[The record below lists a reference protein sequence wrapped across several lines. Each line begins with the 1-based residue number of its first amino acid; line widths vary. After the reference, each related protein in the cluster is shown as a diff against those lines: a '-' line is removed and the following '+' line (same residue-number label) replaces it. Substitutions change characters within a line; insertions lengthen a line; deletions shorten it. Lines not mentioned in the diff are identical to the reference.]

1 MLVKIHTQSHCRRKF
16 FVLIWAGLVL
26 AAALLPRSLQASESP
41 RSFSLQEAREYAT
54 RHNYDARKSQLEI
67 AVAQKRMRETLAGG
81 LPQVTSSLGY
91 INNLELATV
100 LIPNFFDG
108 KLDEKIPVQFGT
120 QHNAALGLQVQQLVF
135 NGSYFVGLQA
145 SRIYSRLAEEGFERT
160 RMDVI
165 ETVSQTYYLILVS
178 EESLRIIQGNLENL
192 EKTLYEIRERYK
204 EGFLEETDADVVQ
217 ISVTALKN
225 SLQNLQKQT
234 ETAYQL
240 LKFQMG
246 IDLDEEITLTDKF
259 ETIVT
264 AEDIAQAM
272 SGEFTL
278 GENIDFRFMQT
289 QEKLAEMNLKNEKA
303 KYWPTVAAFYSLSLN
318 AFRDTFNFFNLNKDW
333 YRTQTVGINVNFPLF
348 KSGAQKARVQQA
360 SLALEQA
367 RTTARQVS
375 EGLVLEETQAK
386 NALAS
391 AFENFRNIR
400 DNMNLSRKVYDK
412 TLIKYQEGLASSTEL
427 TQANDRFLGT
437 QSSYIQAL
445 AELLNAKNKLDRI
458 RNAYDVAEEG

>member
-1 MLVKIHTQSHCRRKF
+1 MYFKTHGHSHPGRISF
-16 FVLIWAGLVL
+16 ALIGAGLAMVSAL
-26 AAALLPRSLQASESP
+26 SPGPVGAAESP
-41 RSFSLQEAREYAT
+41 RSFSLREAREFAT

-67 AVAQKRMRETLAGG
+67 SAAQKRMRETLAAG
-81 LPQVTSSLGY
+81 LPQLNSSFGY

-100 LIPNFFDG
+100 LIPNFFEG
-108 KLDEKIPVQFGT
+108 KPEEKIPVQFGT
-120 QHNAALGLQVQQLVF
+120 QHNASLGLQVQQLVF

-145 SRIYSRLAEEGFERT
+145 SKIYSRLAEEGFERT
-160 RMDVI
+160 RLDVV

-178 EESLRIIQGNLENL
+178 EESQRIIQGNLDNL

-246 IDLDEEITLTDKF
+246 IDLDEEIVLS
-259 ETIVT
+259 ENLEGIVT
-264 AEDIAQAM
+264 AKDITQAL
-272 SGEFTL
+272 SDEFSL
-278 GENIDFRFMQT
+278 ENNIDYKLTLT

-303 KYWPTVAAFYSLSLN
+303 KYWPTVAAFYSLSFN
-318 AFRDTFNFFNLNKDW
+318 AFRDSFNIFDLSKDW
-333 YRTQTVGINVNFPLF
+333 YRTQAVGINVNIPLF

-367 RTTARQVS
+367 RTTARQAS
-375 EGLVLEETQAK
+375 EGLVLEEAQAR
-386 NALAS
+386 NTLAS
-391 AFENFRNIR
+391 AFENYRNIK
-400 DNMNLSRKVYDK
+400 DNMELSKKVYDK
-412 TLIKYQEGLASSTEL
+412 TLIKYEEGLASSTDL
-427 TQANDRFLGT
+427 TQANDRFLAT
-437 QSSYIQAL
+437 QGSYIQAM

-458 RNAYDVAEEG
+458 HTSYEIEEEG

>member
-1 MLVKIHTQSHCRRKF
+1 MVAKMRVQSYCFRISF
-16 FVLIWAGLVL
+16 ALIWAVF
-26 AAALLPRSLQASESP
+26 LLIVAFFPRPVDAQESP

-54 RHNYDARKSQLEI
+54 KHNYDARKSQLEI
-67 AVAQKRMRETLAGG
+67 SAAQKRMRETIAAG
-81 LPQVTSSLGY
+81 LPQVNSSFGY
-91 INNLELATV
+91 VNNLELATV
-100 LIPNFFDG
+100 LIPNFFEG
-108 KLDEKIPVQFGT
+108 KLDEKIPVRFGT
-120 QHNAALGLQVQQLVF
+120 QHNASLGLQVQQLVF
-135 NGSYFVGLQA
+135 NGSYIVGLQA

-160 RMDVI
+160 RMDVV

-178 EESLRIIQGNLENL
+178 EESERIIRSNLENL
-192 EKTLYEIRERYK
+192 EKTLTEIRERYK

-246 IDLDEEITLTDKF
+246 IDLDEEIALIDKL
-259 ETIVT
+259 EAIVT
-264 AEDIAQAM
+264 AEDITQAL

-278 GENIDFRFMQT
+278 EENIDYRFMQT

-303 KYWPTVAAFYSLSLN
+303 KYWPTIAAFYSLSFN
-318 AFRDTFNFFNLNKDW
+318 AYRDTFNFIELTKDW
-333 YRTQTVGINVNFPLF
+333 YRTQTIGVNINLPIF

-375 EGLVLEETQAK
+375 EGLVLEEVQAK

-391 AFENFRNIR
+391 AFENFRNNR
-400 DNMNLSRKVYDK
+400 DNMELSRKVYDK
-412 TLIKYQEGLASSTEL
+412 TLIKYQEGLASSTDL
-427 TQANDRFLGT
+427 TQANDRFLLS
-437 QSSYIQAL
+437 QSNYIQAL
-445 AELLNAKNKLDRI
+445 AALLNAKNKLDRI